1 MANIFPINKVKE
13 QASKIKTESIL
24 NFIKIIE
31 KWHNHYHE
39 GSLKTD
45 KETTIEQSYNNDF
58 FINILGYKTKPNNEW
73 TFKPQ
78 PSTIIGQHPDAILSN
93 SDDNNVYAV
102 IELKGANIP
111 LDRPQRRA
119 GNLSPVQQAF
129 KYKPLYRHCPFVLVS
144 NFWEFRIYQDN
155 QLDYEYWTLDD
166 LIDPKDDYIKFK
178 SWYYLLCEENFIGH
192 NGKSTTENLISE
204 VRIEQEKI
212 SKIFYQEY
220 KDSRLELLRD
230 MYKNNIKV
238 RENIDLGISKAQKII
253 DRIVFICF
261 AEDKGL
267 IPDNKLHEV
276 IEYAKNNP
284 YSDIWG
290 VLKGFFN
297 AIDIGSEKL
306 DIPNGYN
313 GGLFKIDEI
322 LNDLKISDEAL
333 LKVANLSK
341 YDFEQDLSVTI
352 LGHIFEQSISDL
364 EEIKSK
370 VNFQDNIISKRK
382 QNGIY
387 YTPDYIVRYLVEN
400 TLGTYLKEI
409 EVSIQNNFRLKEDL
423 HHKNYEKREK
433 EAYRKYQE
441 ILRDIKII
449 DPSCGSGAFLVY
461 VFDYLLAEHKRV
473 GDILGGDLFST
484 ESYIKDILRNNIYGV
499 DLNEESVEIT
509 KLSLWLKTAQKG
521 KKLTS
526 LDKNIK
532 CGNSLIDDASVD
544 KNKNFN
550 WKEEFK
556 EVFENGGFDIVIGN
570 PPYVPTEMISNK
582 EKEFYK
588 NNYKSAKGRINL
600 YPLFY
605 EKSLK
610 ILKNNGKLGFIT
622 PYTIVKNKYYMDS
635 RRFIIENS
643 RIIELIDFTG
653 TRVFDAAA
661 VDSMI
666 VLLSKEVV
674 KEYNYKFISQIKNFE
689 RNEYVVNRFSN
700 LDILKNEDL
709 SFTVSND
716 KKLIDKIY
724 KNTAPLENIVSFKQG
739 IITGGNSKFL
749 ISEKKMNTVK
759 VITGSDF
766 NRYNLNWK
774 DQYLIYDIDQLH
786 RPRTKE
792 IFEENEKL
800 ILRQTGS
807 YPICMIDY
815 NQYYTLDTVHNGRL
829 LDKNVNI
836 KYILALINSKLIR
849 YVYETTINEK
859 GKTYAQVKIIYIAKL
874 PIKLTDKNKELF
886 IESLVNEMIKMND
899 EFNRLT
905 DKFLN
910 RLTSSFSITN
920 VSKKLRTFYDF
931 TFADL
936 LKELKKNKVYLT
948 LKEQDDWEDYFIAYK
963 NRILNLN
970 DGINS
975 IDDKLDEEIFD
986 IYGLDEQEKL
996 IINKYFE

>member
-13 QASKIKTESIL
+13 QASKIKTESII
-24 NFIKIIE
+24 NSIKIIE

-58 FINILGYKTKPNNEW
+58 FINILGYRTKPNNEW

-192 NGKSTTENLISE
+192 NGKSNTENLISE

-570 PPYVPTEMISNK
+570 PPYVPAEMISNK

-600 YPLFY
+600 YPIFY

-689 RNEYVVNRFSN
+689 RNEYVVNMFSN

-709 SFTVSND
+709 SFTVLND

-724 KNTAPLENIVSFKQG
+724 KNNVPLENIVSFKQG

-774 DQYLIYDIDQLH
+774 GQYLIYDIDQLH

-792 IFEENEKL
+792 IFEEKEKL
-800 ILRQTGS
+800 IMRQTGS

-849 YVYETTINEK
+849 YVYEATINEK

-886 IESLVNEMIKMND
+886 IESLVNKMIKMND

-910 RLTSSFSITN
+910 RLTSSFSITK

-948 LKEQDDWEDYFIAYK
+948 LKEQDDLEDYFIEYK

-970 DGINS
+970 EDINF
-975 IDDKLDEEIFD
+975 IDNKLDEEIFD
-986 IYGLDEQEKL
+986 IYDLDENEKL

>member
-24 NFIKIIE
+24 NSIKIIE

-192 NGKSTTENLISE
+192 NGKSNTENLISE

-570 PPYVPTEMISNK
+570 PPYVPAEMISNK

-600 YPLFY
+600 YPIFY

-689 RNEYVVNRFSN
+689 RNEYVVNMFSN

-774 DQYLIYDIDQLH
+774 GQYLIYDIDQLH

-792 IFEENEKL
+792 IFEEKEKL
-800 ILRQTGS
+800 IMRQTGS

-849 YVYETTINEK
+849 YVYEATINEK

-886 IESLVNEMIKMND
+886 IESLVNKMIKMND

-910 RLTSSFSITN
+910 RLTSSFSITK

-948 LKEQDDWEDYFIAYK
+948 LKEQDDWEDYFIEYK

-970 DGINS
+970 EDINF
-975 IDDKLDEEIFD
+975 IDNKLDEEIFD
-986 IYGLDEQEKL
+986 IYDLDENEKL

>member
-874 PIKLTDKNKELF
+874 PIKLTDKNEELF

>member
-13 QASKIKTESIL
+13 QASKIKTESII
-24 NFIKIIE
+24 NSIKIIE

-58 FINILGYKTKPNNEW
+58 FINILGYRTKPNNEW

-192 NGKSTTENLISE
+192 NGKSNTENLISE

-570 PPYVPTEMISNK
+570 PPYVPAEMISNK

-600 YPLFY
+600 YPIFY

-689 RNEYVVNRFSN
+689 RNEYVVNMFSN

-724 KNTAPLENIVSFKQG
+724 KNTVPLENIVSFKQG

-774 DQYLIYDIDQLH
+774 GQYLIYDIDQLH

-792 IFEENEKL
+792 IFEEKEKL
-800 ILRQTGS
+800 IMRQTGS

-849 YVYETTINEK
+849 YVYEATINEK

-886 IESLVNEMIKMND
+886 IESLVNKMIKMND

-910 RLTSSFSITN
+910 RLTSSFSITK

-948 LKEQDDWEDYFIAYK
+948 LKEQDDLEDYFIEYK

-970 DGINS
+970 EDINF
-975 IDDKLDEEIFD
+975 IDNKLDEEIFD
-986 IYGLDEQEKL
+986 IYDLDENEKL